1 MKVLRIT
8 FEKGG
13 TFTVELDEKR
23 APTNVKTL
31 WDQLPI
37 TSDACHGMLSGEMF
51 FTKVDGLKVATENPK
66 VMGIQQGCVAFEAI
80 PPGSIDFPP
89 GILIAYGEKVRF
101 ATPFT
106 PDGEPIWM
114 IGQITQDLDGLHA
127 VGRRLHEEG
136 IEKVTFER
144 NK

>member
-13 TFTVELDEKR
+13 TFTLELDEKR
-23 APTNVKTL
+23 APTNVNTL
-31 WDQLPI
+31 WGQLPI
-37 TSDACHGMLSGEMF
+37 VSEVCHGMLSGEMF
-51 FTKVDGLKVATENPK
+51 FSKVDDLKVAPENPK
-66 VMGIQQGCVAFEAI
+66 VMGISQGCVALEAI
-80 PPGSIDFPP
+80 PLGSVGFPP

-101 ATPFT
+101 GTPFT

-114 IGQITQDLDGLHA
+114 VGQITEKLDELYA

-136 IEKVTFER
+136 IEKITFER
-144 NK
+144 NS